1 MNYAALLTNLAFTLW
16 SSPLIIS
23 FLRYFFVMRV
33 FPATIWIYPPNAP
46 LNNPYCSD
54 ESNLLGP
61 DTRALNRAVTYFV
74 YSFVS
79 SLCTN
84 PRINLVLF
92 NLSSIIGTSSLTPP
106 SISIPKILPTLLM
119 RADCITYISSIY
131 SLVY

>member
-1 MNYAALLTNLAFTLW
+1 MNNADLPTNLAFTLW
-16 SSPLIIS
+16 SSPFVIS

-33 FPATIWIYPPNAP
+33 SPATISIYPPNAP
-46 LNNPYCSD
+46 LNNSYYSV

-84 PRINLVLF
+84 PKTNLVLV
-92 NLSSIIGTSSLTPP
+92 NLLSIIGTSSLTPP
-106 SISIPKILPTLLM
+106 SISIPKILPILLM
-119 RADCITYISSIY
+119 RADC
-131 SLVY
+131 